1 MIKNILILF
10 LVLLTFTFWGQN
22 KIVNPLNADYKNIK
36 GTKISLIPPKGFE
49 DAKNFLGIQKTES
62 GASIM
67 IVEIPGPYSE
77 TSKGFTKEKM
87 LSQGITVSKIE
98 NTTINDLPAI
108 FVTATQNAH
117 GSTYTKFI
125 LFFGNEKES
134 IMLNGVFPEILK
146 ELGEKIKKSMFSA
159 YYEEN
164 MVLDPFASL
173 DYKIDVKDTKLKFA
187 KSMSN
192 SLIFTIDGLLP
203 TASEDKT
210 NLIVSKSISPIS
222 QEDKKQFA
230 VNRIHQ
236 LPLQIEKIEYN
247 KDINING
254 LNGYEIFAKAKN
266 KKTAVTENIYYVILF
281 TDNLYYILF
290 GTTNDD
296 SDVSIGEIK
305 KAILTF
311 KRK

>member
-1 MIKNILILF
+1 MNRKFLNLFLILCSIT
-10 LVLLTFTFWGQN
+10 LWGQN
-22 KIVNPLNADYKNIK
+22 SVVNRLNNEYKNIK

-67 IVEIPGPYSE
+67 VVEIPGPYSE

-87 LSQGITVSKIE
+87 LGQGISVSKIE

-117 GSTYTKFI
+117 GNTYTKFI
-125 LFFGNEKES
+125 LFFGTEKES
-134 IMLNGVFPEILK
+134 IMLNGVFPETLK
-146 ELGEKIKKSMFSA
+146 ELGESIKKSMFSA
-159 YYEEN
+159 FYKEN
-164 MVLDPFASL
+164 MVIDPFASL
-173 DYKIDVKDTKLKFA
+173 DYEINVQTTKLKFA

-210 NLIVSKSISPIS
+210 NLIVSKSISPIT

-230 VNRIHQ
+230 VSRVHQ

-247 KDINING
+247 NDINING

-266 KKTAVTENIYYVILF
+266 KKTAETENIYYVILF

-290 GTTNDD
+290 GTTNDT
-296 SDVSIGEIK
+296 SDASISEIK

-311 KRK
+311 KKK